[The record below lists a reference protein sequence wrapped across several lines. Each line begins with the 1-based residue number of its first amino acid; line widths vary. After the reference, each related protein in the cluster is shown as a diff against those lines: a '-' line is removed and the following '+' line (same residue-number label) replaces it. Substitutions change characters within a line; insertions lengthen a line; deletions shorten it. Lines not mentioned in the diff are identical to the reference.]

1 MNRVSFVPSGGEFK
15 GEEPG
20 GGFPLPVLL
29 LFSVLVGILLS
40 LMIVPGWLP
49 GLVRSLQGEQPTAFW
64 LLSRASALVSFG
76 LLWLSMLLGLLITS
90 KTARL
95 WPGSPTAFDLHE
107 HTSLLGLLF
116 ALLHA
121 LLLLGDQYIHFQPLQ
136 LALPFASTAYRPFAV
151 GLGQLAFYAWVI
163 LIGSF
168 YLRKQI
174 SPSAWRAL
182 HWTSFL
188 AFGLSLVHGITAGT
202 DSSAAL
208 MMGFYWMASG
218 SVLFLFAYRIALLVI
233 PREKKG

>member
-1 MNRVSFVPSGGEFK
+1 MNRVSFVPSGGEIK
-15 GEEPG
+15 GEKPG
-20 GGFPLPVLL
+20 GSSPLPVLL
-29 LFSVLVGILLS
+29 SILVGILLS
-40 LMIVPGWLP
+40 LMVVPGWLP
-49 GLVRSLQGEQPTAFW
+49 GLVRSMQGDQPTAFW

-76 LLWLSMLLGLLITS
+76 LLWLSMLFGLLITS

-121 LLLLGDQYIHFQPLQ
+121 LLLLGDQYIHFHPLQ
-136 LALPFASTAYRPFAV
+136 LALPFASTAYRTFAV

-163 LIGSF
+163 LVSSF
-168 YLRKQI
+168 YLRKKI
-174 SPSAWRAL
+174 SQPAWRAL

-188 AFGLSLVHGITAGT
+188 AFILSLVHGITAGT

-208 MMGFYWMASG
+208 MMGFYWTASG
-218 SVLFLFAYRIALLVI
+218 SILFLFAYKFALLVV
-233 PREKKG
+233 PHVKKR